1 MAQAKASETI
11 SRKGA
16 GIQSCRAPQF
26 LNNKKM
32 SCESAAIIQI
42 IRANGSLLF
51 DPEKLA
57 LSTCYAIRDLLKSGA
72 VTNQNNTLTLAQHA

>member
-1 MAQAKASETI
+1 
-11 SRKGA
+11 
-16 GIQSCRAPQF
+16 
-26 LNNKKM
+26 M